1 MANAAKIAIN
11 QMHGISAQLKCFFD
25 HLMRFAQRLHLAD
38 VDVNIYVRSVSP
50 RWIRCW
56 SGRKRPRAMCLTA
69 LVAPLSSSA
78 ILPPAPSSKEWYKDG
93 KQVNPPARPSTLAQD
108 DSAPSPGLGSGCR
121 SPSCGSPVR
130 QSRITTILL
139 NRAGGSKPAL

>member
-1 MANAAKIAIN
+1 MLERAKEATHYVLDRADGPAVVERDPASGSVIN
-11 QMHGISAQLKCFFD
+11 E
-25 HLMRFAQRLHLAD
+25 
-38 VDVNIYVRSVSP
+38 
-50 RWIRCW
+50 
-56 SGRKRPRAMCLTA
+56 
-69 LVAPLSSSA
+69 
-78 ILPPAPSSKEWYKDG
+78 EWYKDG
-93 KQVNPPARPSTLAQD
+93 KQVNPPARPYTLAQD